1 MFSLENN
8 PFRILGTTA
17 NATLKE
23 LKSSEVTIKR
33 YIDIGKSPVLRFDL
47 TPPMTPITRS
57 LEDITK
63 AKNQIHTPK
72 DKLVQSLFWFISSG
86 PIDDIALNKLTESKD
101 TVDALET
108 FRKGAKEFKISLKS
122 ASCIL
127 NHSTLDLIL
136 YNEHKDETKLFQA
149 LRRKLEL
156 LSNKD
161 IINHFEFLIT
171 SDKHKIKYSEVKEE
185 VFDKIKTI
193 LKEVFPRRKQSNLLL
208 SIIPSNSDFKKEI
221 EDEIINDL
229 MKSVNT
235 QINKFDNVFK
245 SNEIPNGAFGL
256 DKTKNKN
263 AILNSG
269 KELVDKSKKH
279 YKQLLDHIKHND
291 YQFEKVINDVFGRAN
306 ISVIHSFNAEMDYIN
321 HMASIGLDYTKS
333 SDFDVY
339 ETNIKHFKTQVAPY
353 DLDIKNTIN
362 ENHTAIKKVCADIR
376 EVKNRNRSNYSGGSS
391 SPQWRSGSSY
401 SGNNGVDNDLT
412 WLWWLIGIIL
422 FLAMIAS

>member
-1 MFSLENN
+1 MRSLENS
-8 PFRILGTTA
+8 PFRILGTTS

-47 TPPMTPITRS
+47 TPPMNPITRS

-72 DKLVQSLFWFISSG
+72 DKLVQALFWFISSG
-86 PIDDIALNKLTESKD
+86 PIDDIALNKLTESKNA
-101 TVDALET
+101 VDALET
-108 FRKGAKEFKISLKS
+108 FRKGAKDFTISLKS
-122 ASCIL
+122 ATCIL

-136 YNEHKDETKLFQA
+136 YNENKDETRFFDA

-171 SDKHKIKYSEVKEE
+171 GDKHKVKYSEVKEE
-185 VFDKIKTI
+185 VFEKIKTI

-229 MKSVNT
+229 MRNINI

-279 YKQLLDHIKHND
+279 YKQLLDHIKKND
-291 YQFEKVINDVFGRAN
+291 YQFEKVINDVFNRAN
-306 ISVIHSFNAEMDYIN
+306 FSVIHSFNAEMDYIN
-321 HMASIGLDYTKS
+321 HMASIGHDMSKS

-339 ETNIKHFKTQVAPY
+339 ETNIKLFKTQVAPY

-362 ENHTAIKKVCADIR
+362 ENHKVIKKVCADIR
-376 EVKNRNRSNYSGGSS
+376 EVKNRAHIIY
-391 SPQWRSGSSY
+391 SGSSN
-401 SGNNGVDNDLT
+401 SNNTGCVIWIIIGASLLT
-412 WLWWLIGIIL
+412 LMAQI
-422 FLAMIAS
+422 

>member
-1 MFSLENN
+1 MKSLENS
-8 PFRILGTTA
+8 PFRILGTTS

-47 TPPMTPITRS
+47 TPPMKPISRS
-57 LEDITK
+57 TEDVTK

-86 PIDDIALNKLTESKD
+86 PIDDIALNKLTESKNA
-101 TVDALET
+101 VDALET
-108 FRKGAKEFKISLKS
+108 FRKGAKDFTISLKS

-136 YNEHKDETKLFQA
+136 YNENKDETRFFDA

-171 SDKHKIKYSEVKEE
+171 GDKHKVKYSEVKEE

-229 MKSVNT
+229 ISD
-235 QINKFDNVFK
+235 INIRIKKFDNTYNTNKIEESLFLA
-245 SNEIPNGAFGL
+245 I
-256 DKTKNKN
+256 DTKKKN
-263 AILNSG
+263 TILNAG
-269 KELVDKSKKH
+269 KTLVDDTRKY
-279 YKQLLDHIKHND
+279 YKQLLDHIKPNS
-291 YQFEKVINDVFGRAN
+291 YQFENIIDQVFTRAN
-306 ISVIHSFNAEMDYIN
+306 
-321 HMASIGLDYTKS
+321 ASIITPFNVEMSYLNDATPLGGIDYAKLK
-333 SDFDVY
+333 FDIY
-339 ETNIKHFKTQVAPY
+339 ETNIKHYKTHVAPY
-353 DLDIKNTIN
+353 DSDIKNTIN
-362 ENHTAIKKVCADIR
+362 ENHKGIKKICADIR
-376 EVKNRNRSNYSGGSS
+376 KVKNRSRSSGNSYSTGN
-391 SPQWRSGSSY
+391 SY
-401 SGNNGVDNDLT
+401 SGNNGVDNNLT
-412 WLWWLIGIIL
+412 WLWWLLGIIM
-422 FLAMIAS
+422 FLAFLAS